1 MLTLHTSEQTKKG
14 TDSIFYGTKD
24 VARILGCSIPTAREI
39 MQREDFPLVM
49 VGRKMTV
56 LKSALEQWASQRR
69 V

>member
-1 MLTLHTSEQTKKG
+1 MLELHTSERAKKS

-24 VARILGCSIPTAREI
+24 VARILGCSIPTARKI
-39 MQREDFPLVM
+39 MQRPDFPLVM

-56 LKSALEQWASQRR
+56 LKSALEEWASQRR